1 MLKPDFI
8 RSWQADRARRAQAT
22 AYVATLL
29 AEPSASDVRWL
40 TEGATAG
47 DEDHARW
54 ELRYA
59 RCAAGLL
66 AARRDALDDRTAS
79 LVSAALERAWRRDAR
94 VAPDRRE
101 IATRQFN
108 TRLAAYTDALAEK
121 DGREGAS
128 TKLARVLLGFSGRLD
143 PTPTE
148 LAAAG
153 ERLGGYLRES
163 SDALRQAFGAAALP
177 ENERPSA
184 AAARPK
190 K

>member
-1 MLKPDFI
+1 VLRPDFL

-29 AEPSASDVRWL
+29 AEPSAADVRWL
-40 TEGATAG
+40 TEGGTGG

-79 LVSAALERAWRRDAR
+79 LVSAALERAWRRDPR

-101 IATRQFN
+101 IATRQLN
-108 TRLAAYTDALAEK
+108 TRLSAYTDALADK
-121 DGREGAS
+121 DGREGTL
-128 TKLARVLLGFSGRLD
+128 TKLSRVLLGFSGRLD
-143 PTPTE
+143 PTPSE
-148 LAAAG
+148 LATAG

-163 SDALRQAFGAAALP
+163 SDALRHAFGAALLP
-177 ENERPSA
+177 DDERPSA
-184 AAARPK
+184 VAGRPK

>member
-1 MLKPDFI
+1 MPHFL
-8 RSWQADRARRAQAT
+8 RSWQAERARRAQAT

-29 AEPSASDVRWL
+29 AEPSAADVRWL
-40 TEGATAG
+40 TDAATGG

-79 LVSAALERAWRRDAR
+79 LVSGALERAWQRDSRVASDRRD
-94 VAPDRRE
+94 
-101 IATRQFN
+101 IATRQLN
-108 TRLAAYTDALAEK
+108 TRLAAYADALAEK
-121 DGREGAS
+121 DGRESAN

-143 PTPTE
+143 PTAGE

-153 ERLGGYLRES
+153 ERLGAYLRDS
-163 SDALRQAFGAAALP
+163 SDALRNAFGAAVLP
-177 ENERPSA
+177 EDVRPSA
-184 AAARPK
+184 AARPRK
-190 K
+190 